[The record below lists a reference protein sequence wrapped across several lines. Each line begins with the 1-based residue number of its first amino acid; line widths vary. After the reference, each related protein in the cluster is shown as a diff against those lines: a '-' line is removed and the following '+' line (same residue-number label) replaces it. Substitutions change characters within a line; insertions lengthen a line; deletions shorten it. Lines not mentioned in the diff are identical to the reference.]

1 MTDEH
6 ERTGTGWPQPA
17 TAPEHPTQRT
27 PDGPETA
34 AAEQSAATPEPEAT
48 GEAPEAVREPADE
61 APDRAAA
68 GPEPDAV
75 PEPDDEPGPEAEPEP
90 EAGPEPAEVAA
101 DPPAAATPRRR
112 RLSAAGAVIG
122 LLIGLLGFAFVVQL
136 RSNSTDEQ
144 LSADRPED
152 LVRILSDLDA
162 RKDRL
167 SQEINTLQNTQQQ
180 LAAGSQSRQAALA
193 EASRRADELG
203 ILAGTLPAQGP
214 GLRVEFRAAAKSIQA
229 SDVLDAV
236 EELRGAGAE
245 AMQISGTGNVL
256 VRIVASSSFVDGNG
270 GSLIVDGTSLSGPFT
285 ITVIGDPQTMQIAL
299 NIPSGVVDTV
309 HNHGGNVTITSASTV
324 EVSALHPVTNP
335 RYAQPAG

>member
-17 TAPEHPTQRT
+17 AAPDRPTQRT
-27 PDGPETA
+27 PDDARSADEPTPA
-34 AAEQSAATPEPEAT
+34 ADPARP
-48 GEAPEAVREPADE
+48 VDEPA
-61 APDRAAA
+61 
-68 GPEPDAV
+68 V
-75 PEPDDEPGPEAEPEP
+75 PPDEPAPVAETEPEP
-90 EAGPEPAEVAA
+90 EPEPVAESAAPEPADQTAPA
-101 DPPAAATPRRR
+101 PPEPGDDGPGEDGPGPSRRKR

-122 LLIGLLGFAFVVQL
+122 LLVGLLGFAFVVQL
-136 RSNSTDEQ
+136 RSNSTDQQ

-193 EASRRADELG
+193 EAGRRADELG

-214 GLRVEFRAAAKSIQA
+214 GLRIEFRAGAKSIQA
-229 SDVLDAV
+229 SDLLDAV

-245 AMQISGTGNVL
+245 AMQISGTNNGT
-256 VRIVASSSFVDGNG
+256 VRIVASSSFVDGSG
-270 GSLIVDGTSLSGPFT
+270 GSLIVDGTSMVGPFT
-285 ITVIGDPQTMQIAL
+285 VTVIGDPQTMQIAL

-309 HNHGGNVTITSASTV
+309 HNHSGNVTITSAPMV
-324 EVSALHPVTNP
+324 EVSALHPVTTP